1 MKSSVVS
8 AWEWLKKNIISQI
21 ELCKMNM
28 DETNCPHSYVPFFCG
43 IGVLSVEKFGEV
55 CTEHGV
61 CMNVYM
67 YVYACMIACVH
78 VHIIRVHDV
87 CLCMLAVRMSMRTC
101 VAMFYRQMYSMQ
113 LNAWQQRNIM

>member
-28 DETNCPHSYVPFFCG
+28 DETNCPHSDVPFFCG

-61 CMNVYM
+61 CSYECVC
-67 YVYACMIACVH
+67 VCVH
-78 VHIIRVHDV
+78 D
-87 CLCMLAVRMSMRTC
+87 RMCTC
-101 VAMFYRQMYSMQ
+101 AYYMS
-113 LNAWQQRNIM
+113 A